1 MSYLSKRSK
10 TAFGSSASCTTIL
23 DISTSNRGPCSPSTT
38 RSARGCHPCL
48 RYVPLPMSPGRTTRP
63 LVTPGG
69 LEPPTNS
76 LEGCC
81 SVQLSYGAD
90 GKSRYRPAVIGIKT
104 RTYVDG
110 APARPG

>member
-48 RYVPLPMSPGRTTRP
+48 RYVPLLMSPGRTMVAVARRKGFEP
-63 LVTPGG
+63 LTPRFEVWRSY
-69 LEPPTNS
+69 LPS
-76 LEGCC
+76 FSWLF
-81 SVQLSYGAD
+81 LSAHGAD
-90 GKSRYRPAVIGIKT
+90 VWPTSEFRLLP
-104 RTYVDG
+104 
-110 APARPG
+110 